1 MNQSHTRR
9 SAGHASARQFL
20 QTVLQ
25 RYAGLSEYA
34 DRGQVQSWRGREPY
48 AIEFRTARN
57 AAGDFRFDFDCP
69 HPYPPLRH
77 HISHHSLGWVA
88 DEAYLTLGYPTAEQ
102 PLSRRFDDRGYAVA
116 AATGISRGAAHT
128 IAGLLFPETGGLSLL
143 SLQRLRF
150 RGLKQ
155 VDGVACYRIT
165 GHWDRSRVTL
175 LIGMQDLLLREC
187 KEHRRRRVERRWP
200 CALSTLA
207 GPETFTPPL
216 ASAAAAAAVMAPL
229 TTSP

>member
-1 MNQSHTRR
+1 MNDDHTHCR
-9 SAGHASARQFL
+9 AGHASARQFL

-34 DRGQVQSWRGREPY
+34 DRGQVQIWLGREPY
-48 AIEFRTARN
+48 AIDFRTARN

-88 DEAYLTLGYPTAEQ
+88 DDAFLTLGYPTAEQ
-102 PLSRRFDDRGYAVA
+102 PLSRRFHDRSYAVA
-116 AATGISRGAAHT
+116 AATGISQGAAHT

-150 RGLKQ
+150 RGLK
-155 VDGVACYRIT
+155 VVGGIACYRIT
-165 GHWDRSRVTL
+165 GHGQGTRVSL
-175 LIGMQDLLLREC
+175 LIGMQDFLLREYT
-187 KEHRRRRVERRWP
+187 EHRWCRTERRQP
-200 CALSTLA
+200 CALSEVA
-207 GPETFTPPL
+207 GPQTFTPPP
-216 ASAAAAAAVMAPL
+216 ACN
-229 TTSP
+229 SPTIQP